1 MLLCFLFRYYNIY
14 RAQIKIKSYPTFISS
29 LCFHRDKYH
38 RLSEGIRSSLSKSL
52 TNTFAFTNRNN
63 RNPSSTV
70 LTLHLHFISL
80 STQIYY
86 NFIIDTSISTRINNC
101 LITDKSITIG
111 NHRVIHRDI
120 LMQYSAVT
128 VTQLKQRQEVPL
140 KSEYPMSSDECI
152 GQHPGQVK
160 PKQVWWSRCGE
171 SAWKK

>member
-1 MLLCFLFRYYNIY
+1 MFLHRKLYFRYLNDNKQFVEVKHKDFIMLLCFLFRYYNIY

-38 RLSEGIRSSLSKSL
+38 RLSEGIRSSFSKSL

-128 VTQLKQRQEVPL
+128 VTQLKQR
-140 KSEYPMSSDECI
+140 
-152 GQHPGQVK
+152 
-160 PKQVWWSRCGE
+160 
-171 SAWKK
+171 